1 MGFWGVLLLEVG
13 VVVFGGMCIQKE
25 GLLNNV
31 AGLLEALTTT
41 NVPTNPRGMC
51 SACSPCR
58 DLLGGV
64 SV

>member
-13 VVVFGGMCIQKE
+13 VFGGMCIQKE

-51 SACSPCR
+51 LA
-58 DLLGGV
+58 
-64 SV
+64 